1 MEAVTPLADVLAE
14 AERITGA
21 AIEAGVPLKLIGG
34 AAICLHS
41 ESARR
46 PPLKRK
52 YGDLDFVTPA
62 KRRGAVDRLLTT
74 LGYQGELRFNTLNGD
89 RRLLYLDPENGR
101 QVDIFVDV
109 VRMSHVIDL
118 RGRMDHGGPC
128 LTPADLLLSKLQI
141 YQINRKDL
149 VDLVALLTDHPVADH
164 DDEAINAAYV
174 ARLTADDWGLYRTL
188 QLNTERLRDMVGE
201 VAVDSTVVVQRLDD
215 LWRSIDAQPKSL
227 RWKLRA
233 RVGDRMTW
241 YELPEEVR
249 QPYQAEG

>member
-1 MEAVTPLADVLAE
+1 VEAVTPLADVLAE

-74 LGYQGELRFNTLNGD
+74 LGYQAELRFNTLNGD

>member
-1 MEAVTPLADVLAE
+1 VEAVTPLADVLAE

-62 KRRGAVDRLLTT
+62 RRRGAVDRLLTT

-89 RRLLYLDPENGR
+89 RRLLYLDPGNGR

-118 RGRMDHGGPC
+118 RGRMDYGGPC

-141 YQINRKDL
+141 YEINRKDL
-149 VDLVALLTDHPVADH
+149 VDLVALLIDHPVADH

-233 RVGDRMTW
+233 RVGDRMSW

>member
-1 MEAVTPLADVLAE
+1 VEAVTPLADVLAE

>member
-1 MEAVTPLADVLAE
+1 
-14 AERITGA
+14 
-21 AIEAGVPLKLIGG
+21 
-34 AAICLHS
+34 
-41 ESARR
+41 
-46 PPLKRK
+46 
-52 YGDLDFVTPA
+52 
-62 KRRGAVDRLLTT
+62 
-74 LGYQGELRFNTLNGD
+74 
-89 RRLLYLDPENGR
+89 
-101 QVDIFVDV
+101 
-109 VRMSHVIDL
+109 VIDL
-118 RGRMDHGGPC
+118 RGRMDYGGPC

-141 YQINRKDL
+141 YEINRKDL
-149 VDLVALLTDHPVADH
+149 VDLVALLIDHPVADH

-201 VAVDSTVVVQRLDD
+201 VPVDSTVVVQRLDE

-233 RVGDRMTW
+233 RVGDRMSW

>member
-1 MEAVTPLADVLAE
+1 MEAVTPLADVTAE

-21 AIEAGVPLKLIGG
+21 AIKAGVPLKLIGG

-89 RRLLYLDPENGR
+89 RRLLYLDPRNGR

-118 RGRMDHGGPC
+118 RGRMDYGGPC

-141 YQINRKDL
+141 YEINRKDL
-149 VDLVALLTDHPVADH
+149 VDLVALLIDHPVADH

-201 VAVDSTVVVQRLDD
+201 VPVDSTVVVKRLDE

-233 RVGDRMTW
+233 RVGDRMSW

-249 QPYQAEG
+249 QPYHAEG

>member
-1 MEAVTPLADVLAE
+1 VEAVTPLADVLAE

-89 RRLLYLDPENGR
+89 RRLLYLDPGNGR

>member
-74 LGYQGELRFNTLNGD
+74 LGYQDELRFNTLNGD
-89 RRLLYLDPENGR
+89 RRLLYLDPRNGR

-118 RGRMDHGGPC
+118 RGRMDYGGPC

-141 YQINRKDL
+141 YEINRKDL
-149 VDLVALLTDHPVADH
+149 VDLVAP
-164 DDEAINAAYV
+164 
-174 ARLTADDWGLYRTL
+174 
-188 QLNTERLRDMVGE
+188 
-201 VAVDSTVVVQRLDD
+201 
-215 LWRSIDAQPKSL
+215 
-227 RWKLRA
+227 
-233 RVGDRMTW
+233 
-241 YELPEEVR
+241 
-249 QPYQAEG
+249 

>member
-74 LGYQGELRFNTLNGD
+74 LGYLGELRFNTLNGD
-89 RRLLYLDPENGR
+89 RRLLYLDLGNGR
-101 QVDIFVDV
+101 LLRSEHSGQLGL
-109 VRMSHVIDL
+109 RHVSRL
-118 RGRMDHGGPC
+118 PKRTEPG
-128 LTPADLLLSKLQI
+128 TDLL
-141 YQINRKDL
+141 
-149 VDLVALLTDHPVADH
+149 V
-164 DDEAINAAYV
+164 
-174 ARLTADDWGLYRTL
+174 
-188 QLNTERLRDMVGE
+188 
-201 VAVDSTVVVQRLDD
+201 
-215 LWRSIDAQPKSL
+215 
-227 RWKLRA
+227 
-233 RVGDRMTW
+233 
-241 YELPEEVR
+241 
-249 QPYQAEG
+249 